1 MTITPL
7 AMRRATVDKI
17 LRYFFANEAGDCA
30 FFPTKRLFD
39 NVCLII
45 QHMITQ

>member
-1 MTITPL
+1 MNITPL
-7 AMRRATVDKI
+7 ATRRATVDKI
-17 LRYFFANEAGDCA
+17 PVIFFANEVGNRA

-45 QHMITQ
+45 QYTITP